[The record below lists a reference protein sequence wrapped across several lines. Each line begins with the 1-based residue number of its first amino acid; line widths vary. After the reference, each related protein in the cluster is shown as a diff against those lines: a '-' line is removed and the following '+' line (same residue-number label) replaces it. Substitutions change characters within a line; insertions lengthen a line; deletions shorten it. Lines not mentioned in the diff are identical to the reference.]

1 MKLKTKKINLLL
13 ILIAIIGTVIMVVIK
28 GQSFI
33 LTIKDL
39 SIIITINGYYILSK
53 IFKLKVN
60 EKINFLYILF
70 IFIAHF
76 LGVIVNLYD
85 KIYWFD
91 KFAHFLSGVATS
103 VLMLIILVKTN
114 NYKSNFFTVLYIL
127 SFTSLVASYWEI
139 FEYLSSVLF
148 GLDPQRVLLTGV
160 NDTMGDI
167 IVATLGS
174 MLVSVY
180 YYYNKTKVVN
190 IIKNV

>member
-1 MKLKTKKINLLL
+1 MV
-13 ILIAIIGTVIMVVIK
+13 AIIATIILVFIK
-28 GQSFI
+28 GQNFI
-33 LTIKDL
+33 LTLKDL

-53 IFKLKVN
+53 ILKIKVN
-60 EKINFLYILF
+60 EKLNFLYILF

-91 KFAHFLSGVATS
+91 KFAHFLSGIATS
-103 VLMLIILVKTN
+103 VLILIILVKTN

-167 IVATLGS
+167 IIATLGS
-174 MLVSVY
+174 MLVSIY
-180 YYYNKTKVVN
+180 YYYNKTKVIK